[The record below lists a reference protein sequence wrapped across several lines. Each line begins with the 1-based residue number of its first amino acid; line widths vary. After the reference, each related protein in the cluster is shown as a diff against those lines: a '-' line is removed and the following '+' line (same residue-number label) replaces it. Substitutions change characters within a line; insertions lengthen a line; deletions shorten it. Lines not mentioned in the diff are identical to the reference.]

1 MFKNLISSKVAV
13 ETAQKVNR
21 DAWLRN
27 AADKLNEQILNAA
40 NEGKRELRVN
50 LQDMIQGA
58 ENMYEAGEML
68 VLLSDALNQKGY
80 QSVITFPCACCVIT
94 W

>member
-1 MFKNLISSKVAV
+1 MVKNLISSKVAV

-21 DAWLRN
+21 DLWLRN
-27 AADKLNEQILNAA
+27 AADKLNAQILDAA
-40 NEGKRELRVN
+40 SEGRRELSID
-50 LQDMIQGA
+50 LQDMVQGA

-68 VLLSDALNQKGY
+68 VLLSDALKQKGY
-80 QSVITFPCACCVIT
+80 ESVITFPNACCVIT

>member
-1 MFKNLISSKVAV
+1 MVKNLISSKVAV

-21 DAWLRN
+21 DNWLRN
-27 AADKLNEQILNAA
+27 AASKLNEQILNAS
-40 NEGKRELRVN
+40 NQGRRELCVD
-50 LQDMIQGA
+50 LQDMVQGA

-80 QSVITFPCACCVIT
+80 QSVITFPSACCVIT

>member
-1 MFKNLISSKVAV
+1 MVKNLISSKVAV

-21 DAWLRN
+21 DNWLRN

-40 NEGKRELRVN
+40 NQGRRELCVD
-50 LQDMIQGA
+50 LQDMVQGA

-68 VLLSDALNQKGY
+68 VLLSDALTQKGY
-80 QSVITFPCACCVIT
+80 QSVVTFPNACCVIT